1 MVVRVST
8 CSSVSKVSGDVLCR
22 LAKSAIY
29 SRAPGPSM
37 ISGSKLASKN
47 VWTRISAERLCRE
60 CKEYLR
66 QNALD
71 GCRSGRSQYL
81 LNCEQREC

>member
-47 VWTRISAERLCRE
+47 VWTRI
-60 CKEYLR
+60 
-66 QNALD
+66 
-71 GCRSGRSQYL
+71 
-81 LNCEQREC
+81 